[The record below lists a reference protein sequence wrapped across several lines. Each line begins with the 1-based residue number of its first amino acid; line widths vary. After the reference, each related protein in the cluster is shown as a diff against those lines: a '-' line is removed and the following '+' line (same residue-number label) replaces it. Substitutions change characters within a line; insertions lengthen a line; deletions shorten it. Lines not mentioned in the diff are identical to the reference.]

1 LPDSGHARDDTIS
14 GLLQVVDFMTD
25 AVLPTIPLI
34 DVRRDPLA
42 AADPAAVRALREHL
56 FGRFSAATG
65 PVLPVVDRI
74 ARRWLAR
81 SATPFLAELDRIA
94 AHTRIAGIYAI
105 NISYEYGCTALARSD
120 AAGRAPTLRRTLD
133 WPFLGLGRGAVVAH
147 RAGAAGEFLDVTW
160 PGAVGTLSAVA
171 PGRFA
176 GAVNQAPLLRRTR
189 ADALRPLDY
198 ARNLVRTLA
207 RERGMPPLHLLRH
220 VLETAADFAEA
231 LDRLRTVE
239 LARPVLF
246 TLTGCAPDEIAVIE
260 RRERDATVHFGAGA
274 VANDWREPRGGWEP
288 RPCALPDRRLD
299 SVTRCAVIED
309 AVAGA
314 TEPFGWVVP
323 PVRNWNTRIAV
334 EMNAGE
340 SWIRVLGFEPRSEVD
355 AAPATRLFSRQLS
368 TSAVES
374 APAAGSA
381 S

>member
-1 LPDSGHARDDTIS
+1 
-14 GLLQVVDFMTD
+14 
-25 AVLPTIPLI
+25 
-34 DVRRDPLA
+34 
-42 AADPAAVRALREHL
+42 
-56 FGRFSAATG
+56 
-65 PVLPVVDRI
+65 
-74 ARRWLAR
+74 
-81 SATPFLAELDRIA
+81 
-94 AHTRIAGIYAI
+94 
-105 NISYEYGCTALARSD
+105 
-120 AAGRAPTLRRTLD
+120 
-133 WPFLGLGRGAVVAH
+133 
-147 RAGAAGEFLDVTW
+147 
-160 PGAVGTLSAVA
+160 
-171 PGRFA
+171 
-176 GAVNQAPLLRRTR
+176 
-189 ADALRPLDY
+189 
-198 ARNLVRTLA
+198 
-207 RERGMPPLHLLRH
+207 
-220 VLETAADFAEA
+220 
-231 LDRLRTVE
+231 
-239 LARPVLF
+239 LF

-368 TSAVES
+368 ASAVES